1 MTATDWAAIIRKVAP
16 KADPV
21 FVASFAREADAQ
33 FGFWR
38 VYTPSAVAGFLGH
51 AAHETGGF
59 KSFTEN
65 MSYSAERIRQVWPSR
80 FASAA
85 AAAPYA
91 RNPARLANKVYAN
104 RMGNGP
110 ESSGDG
116 WANRGGGLFQHT
128 GKAEYARV
136 ARRTGHSQEEVR
148 DPTRA
153 DAMLAAGLTYCL
165 DREMLPALVAGDV
178 PASTKKL
185 NGGQIGL
192 ADRRIQIARF
202 EAALSG
208 ATMPAARTTL
218 ERRDRAQ
225 AQAAATATASGG
237 SATAGAM
244 VESAAPAQPVA
255 TIAAP
260 PVQSLPPHAALAIGL
275 VLALALAGVAAWRWR
290 QARREQSALDAER
303 AERAAL
309 IDNHGALA

>member
-1 MTATDWAAIIRKVAP
+1 MTMTDWAVIIRKVAP

-21 FVASFAREADAQ
+21 FVADFARHAEEQ
-33 FGFWR
+33 FGYWR
-38 VYTPSAVAGFLGH
+38 VNRPSAIAGFLGH

-59 KSFTEN
+59 RHFTEN
-65 MSYSAERIRQVWPSR
+65 MSYSAARIREVWPSR

-91 RNPARLANKVYAN
+91 RNAPALANKVYSG

-110 ESSGDG
+110 EASGDG
-116 WANRGGGLFQHT
+116 WRYRGGGLFQHT

-136 ARRTGHSQEEVR
+136 LRRVGHGPEEVR
-148 DPTRA
+148 DPARA

-178 PASTKKL
+178 PASTKRL

-202 EAALSG
+202 EAALDG

-225 AQAAATATASGG
+225 AQAVASVTASGG
-237 SATAGAM
+237 SATAGA
-244 VESAAPAQPVA
+244 VAETATQAPAPMPTSV
-255 TIAAP
+255 P
-260 PVQSLPPHAALAIGL
+260 PALPPHVALGIG
-275 VLALALAGVAAWRWR
+275 LALALVLAGVAASRWWQGR
-290 QARREQSALDAER
+290 KEQAALDAER
-303 AERAAL
+303 AEREAIL
-309 IDNHGALA
+309 DSMGAPA

>member
-1 MTATDWAAIIRKVAP
+1 MTTTDWAAILRKVAP
-16 KADPV
+16 KADPA
-21 FVASFAREADAQ
+21 FVAGFAAHADEQ
-33 FGFWR
+33 FGYWR
-38 VYTPSAVAGFLGH
+38 VNRPSAIAGFLGH

-80 FASAA
+80 FANAA

-91 RNPARLANKVYAN
+91 RNPAKLANKVYAN

-110 ESSGDG
+110 EASGDG

-136 ARRTGHSQEEVR
+136 LRRTAHTQEEVR
-148 DPTRA
+148 DPARA

-178 PASTKKL
+178 PLSTRKL

-225 AQAAATATASGG
+225 AQAVASVTASGG
-237 SATAGAM
+237 SATAGA
-244 VESAAPAQPVA
+244 VA
-255 TIAAP
+255 EVAAP
-260 PVQSLPPHAALAIGL
+260 PPVAIPAGEQATLPPNAALAIGAG
-275 VLALALAGVAAWRWR
+275 LALALAGVAAWRWI
-290 QARREQSALDAER
+290 QARREQSTLDAER
-303 AERAAL
+303 AERARL
-309 IDNHGALA
+309 VDSQGAAA

>member
-1 MTATDWAAIIRKVAP
+1 MTATDWAGVIRKVAP
-16 KADPV
+16 KADPR
-21 FVASFAREADAQ
+21 FVASFAVHADEQ
-33 FGFWR
+33 FGYWR
-38 VYTPSAVAGFLGH
+38 VNQAKAVAGFLGH

-65 MSYSAERIRQVWPSR
+65 MSYSADRIRQVWPSR

-91 RNPARLANKVYAN
+91 RNPEKLANKVYAA

-110 ESSGDG
+110 EASGDG

-136 ARRTGHSQEEVR
+136 QRRTGHGQGEVR
-148 DPTRA
+148 DPARA

-178 PASTKKL
+178 PASTKRL

-192 ADRRIQIARF
+192 ADRRIMIARC
-202 EAALSG
+202 EAALEG
-208 ATMPAARTTL
+208 AAMPVARTTL

-225 AQAAATATASGG
+225 AQAVGTASAAGASAATG
-237 SATAGAM
+237 SV
-244 VESAAPAQPVA
+244 VETS
-255 TIAAP
+255 AP
-260 PVQSLPPHAALAIGL
+260 PPAAVPLAEPAGLPPNVAIGVGL
-275 VLALALAGVAAWRWR
+275 GLALLLAGIAAWRWL
-290 QARREQSALDAER
+290 QARREQSSLDAER
-303 AERAAL
+303 AEREAL
-309 IDNHGALA
+309 ITSTGAPS

>member
-21 FVASFAREADAQ
+21 FVASFAAHADAQ
-33 FGFWR
+33 FGYWR
-38 VYTPSAVAGFLGH
+38 VNRPSAIAGFLGH

-65 MSYSAERIRQVWPSR
+65 MNYSAERIRQVWPLR

-91 RNPARLANKVYAN
+91 RNPAKLANKVYAN

-116 WANRGGGLFQHT
+116 WAYRGGGLFQHT

-136 ARRTGHSQEEVR
+136 LRRTTHTQEEVR
-148 DPTRA
+148 DPARA

-225 AQAAATATASGG
+225 AQAVATATASGG
-237 SATAGAM
+237 SVTAG
-244 VESAAPAQPVA
+244 
-255 TIAAP
+255 TIAETAAP
-260 PVQSLPPHAALAIGL
+260 PPAALPAGEVATLPPNVALGL
-275 VLALALAGVAAWRWR
+275 GLALALALAAVALWRWS
-290 QARREQSALDAER
+290 QARREQASLDAEA

-309 IDNHGALA
+309 LDNQGASA

>member
-16 KADPV
+16 KADPR
-21 FVASFAREADAQ
+21 FVDSFAAHADEQ
-33 FGFWR
+33 FGYWR
-38 VYTPSAVAGFLGH
+38 VNRPSAIAGFLGH

-91 RNPARLANKVYAN
+91 RNPAKLANKVYAN

-110 ESSGDG
+110 EASGDG
-116 WANRGGGLFQHT
+116 WAYRGGGLFQHT

-136 ARRTGHSQEEVR
+136 LRRTTHTQEEVR
-148 DPTRA
+148 DPARA

-178 PASTKKL
+178 PLSTKKL

-225 AQAAATATASGG
+225 AQAK
-237 SATAGAM
+237 
-244 VESAAPAQPVA
+244 SAAVATVPAAGGGIVAETAQAPAPAPAAPVPAQ
-255 TIAAP
+255 T
-260 PVQSLPPHAALAIGL
+260 LPPHAALAIGL
-275 VLALALAGVAAWRWR
+275 VLALALAGVALLRWS
-290 QARREQSALDAER
+290 QARREQASLDAEA

-309 IDNHGALA
+309 LDNQGASA

>member
-1 MTATDWAAIIRKVAP
+1 MTATDWAAILRKVAP
-16 KADPV
+16 KADPR
-21 FVASFAREADAQ
+21 FVASFAAHADEQ
-33 FGFWR
+33 FGYWR
-38 VYTPSAVAGFLGH
+38 VNRPSAIAGFLGH

-80 FASAA
+80 FPTAGS
-85 AAAPYA
+85 AAPYA
-91 RNPARLANKVYAN
+91 RNPEKLANKVYAN
-104 RMGNGP
+104 RMGNGA
-110 ESSGDG
+110 EASGDG

-136 ARRTGHSQEEVR
+136 LRRTTHTQEEVR
-148 DPTRA
+148 DPARA

-178 PASTKKL
+178 PLSTKKL

-225 AQAAATATASGG
+225 AQAKGAAVATLPAAGGGAAVETAKP
-237 SATAGAM
+237 
-244 VESAAPAQPVA
+244 VPAPA
-255 TIAAP
+255 AAET
-260 PVQSLPPHAALAIGL
+260 LPPNAALAIGL
-275 VLALALAGVAAWRWR
+275 VLALALAAVAAWRWI
-290 QARREQSALDAER
+290 QARQEQSTLDAER
-303 AERAAL
+303 AERARL
-309 IDNHGALA
+309 VDSQGAAA

>member
-1 MTATDWAAIIRKVAP
+1 MTATDWAGVIRKVAP

-21 FVASFAREADAQ
+21 FVASFADHAQQQ
-33 FGFWR
+33 FGYWR
-38 VYTPSAVAGFLGH
+38 VNQTKAVAGFLGH

-59 KSFTEN
+59 RSFTEN
-65 MSYSAERIRQVWPSR
+65 MGYSAQRIRQVWPSR
-80 FASAA
+80 FASVA

-91 RNPARLANKVYAN
+91 RNPAKLANKVYAN

-110 ESSGDG
+110 EASGDG

-136 ARRTGHSQEEVR
+136 MRRTGHGQDEVR
-148 DPTRA
+148 DPARA
-153 DAMLAAGLTYCL
+153 DAMLSAGLTYCL

-178 PASTKKL
+178 PASTKRL

-202 EAALSG
+202 EAALDG

-225 AQAAATATASGG
+225 AQAVASVTASGG
-237 SATAGAM
+237 SATAGAVAETATQM
-244 VESAAPAQPVA
+244 PAPVPAAGPAA
-255 TIAAP
+255 
-260 PVQSLPPHAALAIGL
+260 LPPHVALGLGLALAAALA
-275 VLALALAGVAAWRWR
+275 AVAVWRWR
-290 QARREQSALDAER
+290 QARREQASLDAE
-303 AERAAL
+303 AVERAAL
-309 IDNHGALA
+309 IDNQGATA

>member
-1 MTATDWAAIIRKVAP
+1 MTATDWAGVIRKVAP
-16 KADPV
+16 KADPL
-21 FVASFAREADAQ
+21 FVASFAAHADEQ
-33 FGFWR
+33 FGYWR
-38 VYTPSAVAGFLGH
+38 VNQAKAVAGFLGH

-65 MSYSAERIRQVWPSR
+65 MRYSAARIRQVWPSR
-80 FASAA
+80 FPSTA

-91 RNPARLANKVYAN
+91 GSPEKLANKVYAS

-110 ESSGDG
+110 EASGDG

-148 DPTRA
+148 DPARA

-192 ADRRIQIARF
+192 ADRRIQIARV

-208 ATMPAARTTL
+208 AVMPAARTTL

-225 AQAAATATASGG
+225 SQAKGAAVATLPVAGGGVAVETATH
-237 SATAGAM
+237 
-244 VESAAPAQPVA
+244 VPVPAAPATA
-255 TIAAP
+255 ET
-260 PVQSLPPHAALAIGL
+260 LPPNVALGLGL
-275 VLALALAGVAAWRWR
+275 VLALVLAGIALWRWR
-290 QARREQSALDAER
+290 QGRQEQAALDAEA
-303 AERAAL
+303 AERVSILEDMGAA
-309 IDNHGALA
+309 A

>member
-1 MTATDWAAIIRKVAP
+1 MTATDWAGVIRKVAP

-21 FVASFAREADAQ
+21 FVASFARHAEEQ
-33 FGFWR
+33 FGYWR
-38 VYTPSAVAGFLGH
+38 VNQRKAVAGFLGH

-59 KSFTEN
+59 WSFTEN

-80 FASAA
+80 FASVA

-91 RNPARLANKVYAN
+91 RNPAKLANKVYAS

-110 ESSGDG
+110 EASGDG

-136 ARRTGHSQEEVR
+136 MRRTGHSQDEVR
-148 DPTRA
+148 DPARA
-153 DAMLAAGLTYCL
+153 DAMLSAGLTYCL

-178 PASTKKL
+178 PASTKRL

-202 EAALSG
+202 EAALDG

-225 AQAAATATASGG
+225 AQAVASVTASGG
-237 SATAGAM
+237 SATAGA
-244 VESAAPAQPVA
+244 VAETATQAPAPIP
-255 TIAAP
+255 TSAP
-260 PVQSLPPHAALAIGL
+260 PALPPHVALG
-275 VLALALAGVAAWRWR
+275 VGLALALVLAGVASSRWWQGR
-290 QARREQSALDAER
+290 KEQAALDAER
-303 AERAAL
+303 AEREAIL
-309 IDNHGALA
+309 DSMGASA

>member
-1 MTATDWAAIIRKVAP
+1 MTATDWAAILRKVAP
-16 KADPV
+16 KADPR
-21 FVASFAREADAQ
+21 FVASFAAHADEQ
-33 FGFWR
+33 FGYWR
-38 VYTPSAVAGFLGH
+38 VNRPSAIAGFLGH

-91 RNPARLANKVYAN
+91 RNPEKLANKVYAN

-110 ESSGDG
+110 EASGDG
-116 WANRGGGLFQHT
+116 WRNRGGGLFQHT

-136 ARRTGHSQEEVR
+136 LRRTTHTQEEVR
-148 DPTRA
+148 HPGRA

-165 DREMLPALVAGDV
+165 DREMLPALVSGDV
-178 PASTKKL
+178 PLSTKKL

-225 AQAAATATASGG
+225 AQAVATATASG
-237 SATAGAM
+237 S
-244 VESAAPAQPVA
+244 SAAAG
-255 TIAAP
+255 TIAETAAP
-260 PVQSLPPHAALAIGL
+260 PPASLPAGEATALPPNVALGL
-275 VLALALAGVAAWRWR
+275 GLALALALAAVAAWRWR
-290 QARREQSALDAER
+290 QSRREQASLDAE
-303 AERAAL
+303 AVERAAL
-309 IDNHGALA
+309 LDNQGAAA

>member
-1 MTATDWAAIIRKVAP
+1 MTATDWAGVIRKVAP

-21 FVASFAREADAQ
+21 FVASFAAHAEEQ

-38 VYTPSAVAGFLGH
+38 VNQAKAVAGFLGH

-59 KSFTEN
+59 RSFTEN

-80 FASAA
+80 FASVAA
-85 AAAPYA
+85 AVPYA
-91 RNPARLANKVYAN
+91 RNPEKLANKVYAS

-110 ESSGDG
+110 EASGDG
-116 WANRGGGLFQHT
+116 WRNRGGGLFQHT

-136 ARRTGHSQEEVR
+136 ARRTGFSQDEVR
-148 DPTRA
+148 DRARA

-178 PASTKKL
+178 PASTKRL

-202 EAALSG
+202 EAALAG
-208 ATMPAARTTL
+208 AAMPAARTTL

-225 AQAAATATASGG
+225 AQAKGAAAAAVPAGG
-237 SATAGAM
+237 LGAVAETSAPPP
-244 VESAAPAQPVA
+244 AAVPTAQPATLLPHVA
-255 TIAAP
+255 LG
-260 PVQSLPPHAALAIGL
+260 VG
-275 VLALALAGVAAWRWR
+275 LALALALGAAALWKWR
-290 QARREQSALDAER
+290 QARQEQVALDAER
-303 AERAAL
+303 AERATIL
-309 IDNHGALA
+309 EDMGASA

>member
-1 MTATDWAAIIRKVAP
+1 MTTTDWASIIRKVAP

-21 FVASFAREADAQ
+21 FVAAFACHADEQ
-33 FGFWR
+33 FGYWR
-38 VYTPSAVAGFLGH
+38 VNRPSAIAGFLGH

-59 KSFTEN
+59 RSFTEN
-65 MSYSAERIRQVWPSR
+65 MSYSAQRIREVWPSR
-80 FASAA
+80 FASVA

-91 RNPARLANKVYAN
+91 RNPEKLANKVYAS

-110 ESSGDG
+110 EGSGDG
-116 WANRGGGLFQHT
+116 WRNRGGGLFQHT
-128 GKAEYARV
+128 GAAEYKRV

-148 DPTRA
+148 DPARA

-185 NGGQIGL
+185 NGGHIGL

-208 ATMPAARTTL
+208 AVMPAARTTL

-225 AQAAATATASGG
+225 AQAVATATASGS
-237 SATAGAM
+237 SATAGAV
-244 VESAAPAQPVA
+244 VETAAPLPAAQLAGHP
-255 TIAAP
+255 AA
-260 PVQSLPPHAALAIGL
+260 LPPHAALGL
-275 VLALALAGVAAWRWR
+275 GLALALALAAVAVWRWR
-290 QARREQSALDAER
+290 QSRREQASLDAEA

-309 IDNHGALA
+309 IDNQGAAA